1 VCINWNCWF
10 NEVVCGS
17 HQQSTDEIINE
28 ILIVGLGPAYQ
39 MTPYLFAM
47 VDNDLVVYE
56 GFHYHDNVH
65 PGHLHL
71 RFSKVSRGER
81 EGERGWVD

>member
-1 VCINWNCWF
+1 MLLF
-10 NEVVCGS
+10 S
-17 HQQSTDEIINE
+17 HQQSSDATINE
-28 ILIVGLGPAYQ
+28 VLIVGLGPAHQ
-39 MTPYLFAM
+39 MTPYLFAL

-71 RFSKVSRGER
+71 RFSKVRER
-81 EGERGWVD
+81 ETGKGAAI